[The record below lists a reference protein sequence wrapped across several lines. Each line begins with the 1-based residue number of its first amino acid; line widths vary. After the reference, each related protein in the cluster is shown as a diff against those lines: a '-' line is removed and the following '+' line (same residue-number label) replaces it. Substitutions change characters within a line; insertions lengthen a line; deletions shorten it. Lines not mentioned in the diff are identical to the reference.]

1 MKEELET
8 MGIVNNVSEFC
19 CKYKQRNGVASDKG
33 SEIVLLPFFDEK
45 LCGNENTAI
54 DREN

>member
-1 MKEELET
+1 